1 MERSKPSLSWHKL
14 NLDGSSLGNLGRAGG
29 GGLIRDNRGHWIKG
43 YARNIGHTTSIAA
56 EL

>member
-1 MERSKPSLSWHKL
+1 MSWHKL